1 MTEEARPVRILL
13 AEDSEADIRLTQEA
27 LKESKIRNDLFVVRD
42 GIEAID
48 FLKQTGG
55 YKDAPVPDVVL
66 LDLNMPRKNGKEVL
80 EEIKEDKE
88 LKTIPVVVLTTSREE
103 EDVLRSYEL
112 HANCYVRKP
121 LEVEGFFKVVR
132 SIEEFWFQIVALP
145 TRR

>member
-13 AEDSEADIRLTQEA
+13 AEDSEADIRLTQEG
-27 LKESKIRNDLFVVRD
+27 LKESKIRNDLFIVRD
-42 GIEAID
+42 GVEAIE
-48 FLKQTGG
+48 FLQQRGD
-55 YKDAPVPDVVL
+55 YKDVPVPDVVL
-66 LDLNMPRKNGKEVL
+66 LDLNMPRKDGREVL
-80 EEIKEDKE
+80 EEIKGDQR

-121 LEVEGFFKVVR
+121 LEVDGFFKVVQ